1 MIDRGPMPLPQLH
14 GVGQLPQLLCQALH
28 FDLGVLQGSIQAL
41 DVLQEVPGAE
51 ALWWDTPARWGMGG
65 SLLHIRDMNST
76 TEKADGDCLHPTT
89 TPAGSDWVGESQV
102 GHEGIPN

>member
-1 MIDRGPMPLPQLH
+1 MHQSLGEGTHSLAEPISNLATLPAPSPSQAQAREEEAMIDRGPMPLPQLH

-51 ALWWDTPARWGMGG
+51 ALW
-65 SLLHIRDMNST
+65 
-76 TEKADGDCLHPTT
+76 
-89 TPAGSDWVGESQV
+89 
-102 GHEGIPN
+102 